1 MNVRRLLSMTRPH
14 HDLTPIGPDR
24 LAAEAFVLTSCVRRS
39 LMLIALAFA
48 LAVLWILAFFVFHV
62 SFAAIHTLA
71 FGAAVAV
78 LVHFIRI
85 HRVHRIRQR
94 L

>member
-1 MNVRRLLSMTRPH
+1 
-14 HDLTPIGPDR
+14 
-24 LAAEAFVLTSCVRRS
+24 
-39 LMLIALAFA
+39 MLIALAFA